1 MNRELHK
8 LTNSLLLATAATLS
22 WPSLAVE
29 PVGVGESAGS
39 DRYRLHNVDANMSE
53 GEYRR
58 AYRNNRGQIQN
69 FIEDYSESSLTALGI
84 PRKGVHLIG
93 AAAGA
98 AITQDA
104 TFYINKS
111 KFLAIEVKD
120 AAETDRA
127 VLFGFKVD
135 W

>member
-1 MNRELHK
+1 MNHKINK
-8 LTNSLLLATAATLS
+8 LTNSFLLATAATLS
-22 WPSLAVE
+22 WPTLAAE
-29 PVGVGESAGS
+29 PVAVGESAGS
-39 DRYRLHNVDANMSE
+39 DRYRLYNVDATMSE
-53 GEYRR
+53 GEYRQ

-93 AAAGA
+93 AAAGV